1 MTFYQS
7 CWLLVLQLCMELKP
21 NVRVH
26 CMVQSATLKSKP
38 QNESIIHLW
47 QMCVRLPSPS
57 IKKAFISLPFAAG
70 KRVRIIWHTQF
81 CKRSLRFFNSTLK
94 VDSRIAGNK
103 DCWKAL
109 KQNHHKWGNVKL
121 KMLQP
126 ELIEVSGSRLAGK
139 ASWQFGVQED
149 SWIECEVSINVT
161 DFHGVHTCL
170 SS

>member
-1 MTFYQS
+1 MIWHDNTWYDMAFYQS

-47 QMCVRLPSPS
+47 QMCVRLSWS
-57 IKKAFISLPFAAG
+57 KKAFISLPFAAG
-70 KRVRIIWHTQF
+70 FRQTRHTQF
-81 CKRSLRFFNSTLK
+81 CKRSLRFFNSTSTQIVERPL
-94 VDSRIAGNK
+94 NK
-103 DCWKAL
+103 IT
-109 KQNHHKWGNVKL
+109 QKWGNVKL

-139 ASWQFGVQED
+139 TSWQFGVQED

-161 DFHGVHTCL
+161 DFHGVHTF
-170 SS
+170 SSS

>member
-1 MTFYQS
+1 MIWHDNTWYDMTFYQS

-70 KRVRIIWHTQF
+70 KRVKIIWHTQF
-81 CKRSLRFFNSTLK
+81 CKRSLRFFNSTF
-94 VDSRIAGNK
+94 SSGFA
-103 DCWKAL
+103 
-109 KQNHHKWGNVKL
+109 HKWGNVKL

-139 ASWQFGVQED
+139 TSWQFGVQEY

-161 DFHGVHTCL
+161 DFHGVHTF
-170 SS
+170 SD